1 MRHLT
6 NLHIAVDDGR
16 EPSLVERVMSQIPM
30 ILTTMFTLGIIA
42 IIIIVAVPRRY
53 VASADIL
60 IDPRGLQVV
69 QNDVTP
75 RSQNNE
81 LSIAVVESHL
91 RVVTSE
97 AILRRVVSRLHLDKD
112 PEFAGPGLIG
122 SVLGL
127 VGLDAGN
134 AAPPELRALR
144 KLIKRVDAKRN
155 LRSFVIE
162 VVASSKDPAKAV
174 AIADAVASTYFE
186 TEIAAR
192 AEIAERAASEISS
205 GLQELG
211 DRVKTAEQEVEA
223 FKAANNLIGTR
234 AQFVSEQQLSEL
246 NDRLVMARQ
255 RVAEEEAR
263 IAQIKRLS
271 SSNADPAAIAEAVN
285 SPVIA
290 DLRAR
295 YGAVVSGEANLSTV
309 LGSGHPRLIA
319 IRNQA
324 ERYRLLIKEELKR
337 LIEAARG
344 EADRATATERAL
356 SNELD
361 ALKLT
366 ATERDQALIKLREL
380 ERTAAS
386 HRAVYESFLV
396 RSRELDEQR
405 SVDTNNARIIAK
417 AVLPDRPAGPPPI
430 LILIGGML
438 AGIALGTAIAIL
450 RTGERYAATTVPVG
464 AHAWPPSG
472 QSAWASPDQAEL
484 APVDQNGW
492 TESDQADWGHPEQAA
507 QLQPGRTR

>member
-6 NLHIAVDDGR
+6 NLHVAIDDGR
-16 EPSLVERVMSQIPM
+16 EQSLVRRVMDQIPM
-30 ILTTMFTLGIIA
+30 ILTTMFVMGIIA
-42 IIIIVAVPRRY
+42 VLIIVLIPRRY
-53 VASADIL
+53 VATADIL

-97 AILRRVVSRLHLDKD
+97 VILRRVVDRLRLDKD
-112 PEFAGPGLIG
+112 PEFADPGLLD
-122 SVLGL
+122 SVLGM
-127 VGLDAGN
+127 VGLDAGD
-134 AAPPELRALR
+134 ADPPELRALR
-144 KLIKRVDAKRN
+144 KLMKRVDAKRN

-174 AIADAVASTYFE
+174 AIADAVADTYFE

-263 IAQIKRLS
+263 IEQIKRLS
-271 SSNADPAAIAEAVN
+271 NSNADPAAIAEAVN
-285 SPVIA
+285 SPVIG

-324 ERYRLLIKEELKR
+324 ERYRQLIKEELKR

-361 ALKLT
+361 ALKLA
-366 ATERDQALIKLREL
+366 ATQRDQALIKLREL

-430 LILIGGML
+430 LILIGAMF
-438 AGIALGTAIAIL
+438 AGILLGMAIAIL
-450 RTGERYAATTVPVG
+450 RTGERCATLSVPAGTRGWPSSDEAAWTQPTP
-464 AHAWPPSG
+464 AHQSHETDWDRLEQRARAPS
-472 QSAWASPDQAEL
+472 D
-484 APVDQNGW
+484 W
-492 TESDQADWGHPEQAA
+492 T
-507 QLQPGRTR
+507 R